1 MEAVVFSAQETAVI
15 LDIPVSAVYR
25 LKDDGKLKRLK
36 DLPGVKFRK
45 KDVLALAGLDF
56 NEITPFEVERLKN
69 ENEALKAAVQR
80 LERAIRSIN
89 IATAM
94 AMAGKEE
101 VEC

>member
-1 MEAVVFSAQETAVI
+1 METVVLSAQEASEI
-15 LDIPVSAVYR
+15 LGIPLSAVYR

-45 KDVLALAGLDF
+45 KDVLALAGLDS
-56 NEITPFEVERLKN
+56 NEITPFEIQRLKS
-69 ENEALKAAVQR
+69 ENETLKAAVSR

-94 AMAGKEE
+94 AMAGKGEN
-101 VEC
+101 